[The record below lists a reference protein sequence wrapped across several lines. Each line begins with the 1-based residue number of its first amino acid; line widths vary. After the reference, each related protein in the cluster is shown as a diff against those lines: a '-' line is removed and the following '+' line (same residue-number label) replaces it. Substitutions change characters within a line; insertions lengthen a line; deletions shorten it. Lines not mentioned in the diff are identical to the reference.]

1 MRIGIVGLGYWG
13 RKVFREYL
21 ALVNE
26 GLIDTIHL
34 YDAKIN
40 LLSDEEFRH
49 ASVVVH
55 DSYQSLIGNVDAVH
69 ICVPNDFHYEY
80 TTKALEAGVSTLVE
94 KPLTKNS
101 TEAFNLVEKA
111 LENGVVLQVGNIFR
125 FSNSIRA
132 ARELIFS
139 GEIGAI
145 HHAYISWT
153 HMASSE
159 NSRTED
165 VLWDLGPHIFDIVNF
180 LTGLW
185 PVSVLYSPYTGG
197 NRDRKLAEA
206 DLIINYMNFIASIRI
221 SLVDH
226 RRTRLV
232 EMAGTN
238 GTIIL
243 DPVVQNLEIHDSSGV
258 RHIEINRNNTLRD
271 EIINF
276 LDCSRNGRTRVNSG
290 NLGTAIVRELEQIY
304 GAGKNEA
311 FTGIQQDNG
320 L

>member
-26 GLIDTIHL
+26 GAVDAIHM
-34 YDAKIN
+34 YDAKID
-40 LLSDEEFRH
+40 LLSDQNFRN

-55 DSYQSLIGNVDAVH
+55 DSYQSLIDSVDAVH

-80 TTKALEAGVSTLVE
+80 TSKSLEAGVSTLVE

-101 TEAFNLVEKA
+101 TEAFNLVETA

-125 FSNSIRA
+125 FANSIRA
-132 ARELIFS
+132 ARELILS
-139 GEIGAI
+139 GEIGAV
-145 HHAYISWT
+145 HHAGISWT
-153 HMASSE
+153 HMAPSE

-185 PVSVLYSPYTGG
+185 PVSVIYSPYAGG
-197 NRDRKLAEA
+197 SIGDKLAEA
-206 DLIINYMNFIASIRI
+206 DLIVNYMDFTANIRI

-232 EMAGTN
+232 EMAGTK
-238 GTIIL
+238 GTIML
-243 DPVVQNLEIHDSSGV
+243 DPVNQNLEIHSNGSIK
-258 RHIEINRNNTLRD
+258 HIEVEKNNTLRD
-271 EIINF
+271 EIMNF
-276 LDCSRNGRTRVNSG
+276 IECSLNGRTKVNSG

-304 GAGKNEA
+304 GAGKNES
-311 FTGIQQDNG
+311 FTRIQ
-320 L
+320 